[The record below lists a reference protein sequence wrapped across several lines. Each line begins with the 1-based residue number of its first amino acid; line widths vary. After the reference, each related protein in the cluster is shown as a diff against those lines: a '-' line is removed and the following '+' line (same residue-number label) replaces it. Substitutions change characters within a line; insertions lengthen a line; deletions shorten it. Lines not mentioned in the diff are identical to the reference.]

1 MGKTFSRPRSN
12 IIEYRPPPPPEDLDE
27 KCKTDIKNTESTM
40 RGWYDRLER
49 AARYYKDTRSTQ
61 NSTNNANIK
70 TRTTTNLNSGYDRK
84 DTALKQQTIRNV
96 FNSFT
101 EGTYDARTLNQYI
114 NVYTENLNLKKKI
127 DSLNDKNTQNMQN
140 INFTLVN
147 YTLLQKMNYYSF
159 IFYYIMVLFFIW
171 VLWMNKPF
179 SLLPAIF
186 IIILFLFLPFLL
198 DYIEQYLF
206 LLYKYILY
214 MLVLD
219 RRESTIIHN
228 YVPDNLEYVYN
239 TPPPP

>member
-12 IIEYRPPPPPEDLDE
+12 PIEYRPPPPPPEDLNV
-27 KCKTDIKNTESTM
+27 KCREDVNKPSKELKN
-40 RGWYDRLER
+40 WYDTKIYVV
-49 AARYYKDTRSTQ
+49 AKS
-61 NSTNNANIK
+61 NAN
-70 TRTTTNLNSGYDRK
+70 TRKAQDASQNIIDASL
-84 DTALKQQTIRNV
+84 ALTRITDDYNTKLSALGKQAIRNIY
-96 FNSFT
+96 NSFT
-101 EGTYDARTLNQYI
+101 EGTYDAKTFNQYI
-114 NVYTENLNLKKKI
+114 SVYTENLNLKKKI
-127 DSLNDKNTQNMQN
+127 DSLNEKNTQNMQN

-179 SLLPAIF
+179 SLLPTIF

-219 RRESTIIHN
+219 RRETTIIHN

-239 TPPPP
+239 PT